1 MGEYLKGATEAGAT
15 LAKEAVLIDD
25 SNKVIRERI
34 NILFILFCVKD
45 LNDLFWDSLLNLT
58 LLSKVIYGKFP

>member
-25 SNKVIRERI
+25 SNKVRERI

-45 LNDLFWDSLLNLT
+45 LNDLFWDSLSNNFL
-58 LLSKVIYGKFP
+58 I

>member
-25 SNKVIRERI
+25 SNKVKERI